1 MATLRG
7 IVATLAVLAL
17 LTACDNPFAPD
28 DIGTPDDPDS
38 GDGNDQQQGFAPAPP
53 GVYFI

>member
-1 MATLRG
+1 MAIIRG

-17 LTACDNPFAPD
+17 LTACNNPFAPD
-28 DIGTPDDPDS
+28 DTGSPRDS
-38 GDGNDQQQGFAPAPP
+38 DSSSDNDQQQGFAPAPP

>member
-1 MATLRG
+1 MAIIRG
-7 IVATLAVLAL
+7 IVATLAVVAL

-28 DIGTPDDPDS
+28 DTGSPRDPDS
-38 GDGNDQQQGFAPAPP
+38 SDDNDEQQGFAPAPP